1 MSGRKKSEVVD
12 LLSTSSEIR
21 SNVLKNKFNSI
32 ERSNV
37 ENNILLNEIKNLKT
51 EINISLVNT
60 NEEVDKKYFQEL
72 KILLEQVEKINL
84 WSTNIKLNSL
94 EEQINSLKKIKKVFK
109 EIDQHAEKLREIIKN
124 KSHYC
129 DAEYKEA
136 SDLVQRARK
145 SQNEVNQI
153 EKEITEIVRKNHKII
168 EKGKSLK
175 EVKKDIVSQYNNLK
189 ERSQADNNKEQII
202 KEFQNISREWAEK
215 LLKEEYKALES
226 EIQLLTVKGS
236 ASEINNQAQEMFD
249 KITKIRNKVI
259 SKKEEYEL
267 KKQQAER
274 EFKEIKEKLVGIK
287 YDDLEQNM
295 MNGTDEQIGL
305 FEFEKNYSRISTEE
319 TYNKLIKQVQEEI
332 KNENFDKSFETLK
345 KLRETIEEASHK
357 ATLQYEKL
365 LKEQDIMG
373 KIAAAAYELGYDVSV
388 NCLNEDIRDG
398 YTVEAIAGDEI
409 VNFDRISVDENGNT
423 IIDLDHH
430 ESKSTCGNSMKNFIK
445 ALRDQGI
452 FITDIKGE
460 DGRSV
465 IYSEQQTMS
474 KNSNKNMIET
484 KI

>member
-12 LLSTSSEIR
+12 LLSTGSEIR
-21 SNVLKNKFNSI
+21 ANVLKNKINSI
-32 ERSNV
+32 ERSNA
-37 ENNILLNEIKNLKT
+37 ENNTLLNEIKKLKA
-51 EINISLVNT
+51 EVNICLT
-60 NEEVDKKYFQEL
+60 NADKEVDKKYFQEL
-72 KILLEQVEKINL
+72 NLLLEQVEKINL
-84 WSTNIKLNSL
+84 WSANIKLNSL
-94 EEQINSLKKIKKVFK
+94 EEQINSLKKIKEAFK
-109 EIDQHAEKLREIIKN
+109 EIDCHAEKLREVIKY

-129 DAEYKEA
+129 DEEYREA
-136 SDLVQRARK
+136 SKLVQRARK
-145 SQNEVNQI
+145 CQNEVSQI
-153 EKEITEIVRKNHKII
+153 EKEISEIVRKNYQII

-189 ERSQADNNKEQII
+189 ERSQADNNKEQLI
-202 KEFQNISREWAEK
+202 KEFKNISREWAEK
-215 LLKEEYKALES
+215 LLKEEYKSLKD
-226 EIQLLTVKGS
+226 EIQILTDKGS
-236 ASEINNQAQEMFD
+236 ASEINNKAQDMFD

-274 EFKEIKEKLVGIK
+274 EFKEIKEKLAGIK

-332 KNENFDKSFETLK
+332 KNENFDKSFGTLE
-345 KLRETIEEASHK
+345 KLRETLEDASHK

-388 NCLNEDIRDG
+388 KCLNEDIRDG
-398 YTVEAIAGDEI
+398 YAVEAIAGDEI

-465 IYSEQQTMS
+465 IYSERTVT
-474 KNSNKNMIET
+474 KETNNKNISQT
-484 KI
+484 KN

>member
-12 LLSTSSEIR
+12 LLSTGSEIR
-21 SNVLKNKFNSI
+21 ANVLKNKINSI
-32 ERSNV
+32 EKSNA
-37 ENNILLNEIKNLKT
+37 ENNTLLNEIKKLKA
-51 EINISLVNT
+51 EVNICLT
-60 NEEVDKKYFQEL
+60 NVDKEVDKKYFQEL
-72 KILLEQVEKINL
+72 NLLLEQVEKINL
-84 WSTNIKLNSL
+84 WSANIKLNSL
-94 EEQINSLKKIKKVFK
+94 EEQINSLKKVKEAFK
-109 EIDQHAEKLREIIKN
+109 EIDLHAERLREVIKY
-124 KSHYC
+124 KPHYC
-129 DAEYKEA
+129 DEEYRDA
-136 SDLVQRARK
+136 SKLVQRARK
-145 SQNEVNQI
+145 CQNEVSQI
-153 EKEITEIVRKNHKII
+153 EKEISEIVRKNYQII

-215 LLKEEYKALES
+215 LLKKEYNSLEN

-236 ASEINNQAQEMFD
+236 ASEINNQAQDMFD
-249 KITKIRNKVI
+249 KITKVRNKVI

-274 EFKEIKEKLVGIK
+274 EFREIKEKLAGIK

-332 KNENFDKSFETLK
+332 KNENFDKSFGTLE
-345 KLRETIEEASHK
+345 KLRETLEDASHK

-388 NCLNEDIRDG
+388 KCLNEDIRDG

-423 IIDLDHH
+423 IINLDHH

-465 IYSEQQTMS
+465 IYSERTVT
-474 KNSNKNMIET
+474 KETNNKNISQT
-484 KI
+484 KN

>member
-12 LLSTSSEIR
+12 LLSTGSEIR
-21 SNVLKNKFNSI
+21 ANVLKNKINSI
-32 ERSNV
+32 EKSNA
-37 ENNILLNEIKNLKT
+37 ENNTLLNEIKKLKA
-51 EINISLVNT
+51 EVNICLT
-60 NEEVDKKYFQEL
+60 NVDKEVDKKYFQEL
-72 KILLEQVEKINL
+72 NLLLEQVEKINL
-84 WSTNIKLNSL
+84 WSANIKLNSL
-94 EEQINSLKKIKKVFK
+94 EEQINSLKKVKEAFK
-109 EIDQHAEKLREIIKN
+109 EIDCHAEKLREVIKY

-129 DAEYKEA
+129 DEEYREA
-136 SDLVQRARK
+136 SKLVQRARK
-145 SQNEVNQI
+145 CQNEVSQI
-153 EKEITEIVRKNHKII
+153 EKEISEIVRKNYQII

-215 LLKEEYKALES
+215 LLKKEYNSLEN

-236 ASEINNQAQEMFD
+236 ASEINNQAQDMFD
-249 KITKIRNKVI
+249 KITKVRNKVI

-274 EFKEIKEKLVGIK
+274 EFREIKEKLAGIK

-332 KNENFDKSFETLK
+332 KNENFDKSFGTLE
-345 KLRETIEEASHK
+345 KLRETLEDASHK

-388 NCLNEDIRDG
+388 KCLNEDIRDG

-423 IIDLDHH
+423 IINLDHH

-465 IYSEQQTMS
+465 IYSERTVT
-474 KNSNKNMIET
+474 KETNNKNISQT
-484 KI
+484 KN